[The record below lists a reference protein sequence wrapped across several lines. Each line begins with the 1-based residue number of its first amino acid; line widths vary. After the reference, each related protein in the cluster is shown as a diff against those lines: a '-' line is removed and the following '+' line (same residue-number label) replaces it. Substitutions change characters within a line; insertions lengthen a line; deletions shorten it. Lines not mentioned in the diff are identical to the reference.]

1 MTIKKGGSG
10 RAVEEYNGKAA
21 DGLAG
26 LLETKIDRIFIR
38 KEKKYYAVHI
48 SYLDFV
54 KELDNHVRSQTPS
67 RTKPDGNRGQVLF
80 GTLAKTVS
88 NQT

>member
-26 LLETKIDRIFIR
+26 LLESKNEPKR
-38 KEKKYYAVHI
+38 
-48 SYLDFV
+48 
-54 KELDNHVRSQTPS
+54 
-67 RTKPDGNRGQVLF
+67 
-80 GTLAKTVS
+80 
-88 NQT
+88 